1 MAGEIDN
8 LEIRISA
15 SADGAS
21 KNISKLADSLSELGQ
36 VLHGASISTQLS
48 GIFESLKGIKGFRS
62 QGIKKSLEEIKEIF
76 SSFNNIDT
84 SALEAGVSNIERTL
98 NIMNSIHTG
107 SGFTNFL
114 RMTGQLEDAA
124 IKLNNFYVS
133 NSFVDSIT
141 RIVNAA
147 NTLNGVDF
155 SGMRRMQDVLANM
168 PDNVQVYF
176 GAGTSVQ
183 DLAQAAQ
190 EISQIRETL
199 SNAFPSDTGTG
210 GTEIAEQLE
219 ETETDLYDTTDAV
232 NSARISFSLFRA
244 EIDPIAKGTLRAV
257 SSGLKILASP
267 LSILGKQ
274 LSKAAEKAKQ
284 FLSSIKRIAM
294 YRAVRAIIKGIT
306 EGFSE
311 GRKNLYYYS
320 KEVGNEFAPSMDR
333 AATAALYFKNSIG
346 AATAPLTNAF
356 IPVLERVVDHVVEL
370 LNRFNQLTAALTGA
384 STWTRAVRY
393 PTQWQDALD
402 DAEESARRLKSTMLG
417 FDELNVIEK
426 AIGQGGRGNTSNL
439 DYSRMFEEMPTEN
452 DFLNNIPE
460 YIAPIRFAW
469 DAEGDNTL
477 TAIRNAWRE
486 IADLVRSVGES
497 FRTVWQNGTGQRTL
511 ETILQIVQNIVGTFG
526 ALAAGIRRAWDE
538 GERGTRIVQGIW
550 DVANNLLTIFRNI
563 WGSIREWAENLNWSP
578 LLSAIETVTDAFRR
592 FTDPDGSPAQLLQ
605 YFFEHVLEPL
615 ATWTIEEA
623 APAALDLFSG
633 AIDGLRV
640 AIEFLQPG
648 LEWCMDALSAI
659 AGFTFSNISGLA
671 EGFGAMMT
679 IGSGGEVSDE
689 AVQRLENSNDRL
701 RSFFDW
707 DDDGTSWYDG
717 LNDSLQDIGSGA
729 MWDIFNPDGGEL
741 SRVGE
746 AWYDWFHDEGQRI
759 GYDFYDS
766 INAGM
771 EEGSQTMAAASLG
784 DVGGGGFFSDFFD
797 NWNEGMDSIVA
808 SWQSGWQSISDFFT
822 GIWYDINDAIDGFE
836 DAWDEGWNTITTGAQ
851 NAWQGLQDALANG
864 WNRITG
870 FVTGYTDAWTD
881 GWRTI
886 RTTVSNTWSNIKT
899 SLSNGWNNL
908 KNFVTDFKSHWTV
921 GFNDI
926 KNTVDDKWEQ
936 IKSSLSNGWE
946 AVKGKVSEYAM
957 KWSSTLES
965 IKRTVTVK
973 FLEIK
978 DAITNSAIWQG
989 IERTVDRIRTAFSNA
1004 FQAVINSAGGFIS
1017 SIQSAFSTVREV
1029 IRNPINRALESMEGL
1044 VNGAVDMIA
1053 GVLQR
1058 LVDLAG
1064 PARDAFER
1072 VTGISLDLSWNIP
1085 YFSLPR
1091 FGSGG
1096 FPDSGQ
1102 LFLARESGAEMVGS
1116 IGGHTAVANNDQIV
1130 QAVSAGVYN
1139 AVMSAMSNQS
1149 GSNNEFHVYLS
1160 GREISAEVNQVSR
1173 DNGASILGGVVYGT

>member
-15 SADGAS
+15 SAADAS
-21 KNISKLADSLSELGQ
+21 RNINKLADALEKLGGSNLLQLSSRFETMAQSFAGLSDACKNISNA
-36 VLHGASISTQLS
+36 
-48 GIFESLKGIKGFRS
+48 
-62 QGIKKSLEEIKEIF
+62 
-76 SSFNNIDT
+76 
-84 SALEAGVSNIERTL
+84 VSNISVL
-98 NIMNSIHTG
+98 NQSLQSLSRFDGRNIDQITG
-107 SGFTNFL
+107 FL
-114 RMTGQLEDAA
+114 RQLQSVEISSEFASSIKSVGQA
-124 IKLNNFYVS
+124 
-133 NSFVDSIT
+133 
-141 RIVNAA
+141 VNAISKA
-147 NTLNGVDF
+147 KINEKAADNLRYFIDTLRVLTDE
-155 SGMRRMQDVLANM
+155 DVARLNA
-168 PDNVQVYF
+168 V
-176 GAGTSVQ
+176 
-183 DLAQAAQ
+183 AQAA
-190 EISQIRETL
+190 SAL
-199 SNAFPSDTGTG
+199 NNA
-210 GTEIAEQLE
+210 
-219 ETETDLYDTTDAV
+219 
-232 NSARISFSLFRA
+232 NFRA
-244 EIDPIAKGTLRAV
+244 VRDMQQLTQPANQVGASASQAVKPIRDFSNVADDFPRIDKVITAP
-257 SSGLKILASP
+257 LKLILSP
-267 LSILGKQ
+267 LKMVASGFA
-274 LSKAAEKAKQ
+274 KAATKAKQ
-284 FLSSIKRIAM
+284 FLLSIKRIAM

-320 KEVGNEFAPSMDR
+320 KEVGTEFAPSMDR
-333 AATAALYFKNSIG
+333 AATTALYFKNSIG

-426 AIGQGGRGNTSNL
+426 AIGQGRRGNTSNL

-460 YIAPIRFAW
+460 YIAPIRLAW

-477 TAIRNAWRE
+477 TTIRNAWRE

-550 DVANNLLTIFRNI
+550 DVANNLLAIFRNI

-623 APAALDLFSG
+623 APAAIDLFSG

-648 LEWCMDALSAI
+648 LEWCMDALSSI

-689 AVQRLENSNDRL
+689 AVQRLERSNDRI
-701 RSFFDW
+701 RSFLDW
-707 DDDGTSWYDG
+707 DGDGTSWYDSV
-717 LNDSLQDIGSGA
+717 NDSLQNFGTGA

-746 AWYDWFHDEGQRI
+746 GWYDWFHDEGQRI

-797 NWNEGMDSIVA
+797 NWNEGMDSIVV

-822 GIWYDINDAIDGFE
+822 SIWYDINDAIDGFE
-836 DAWDEGWNTITTGAQ
+836 DAWDEGWNTITTGAL

-1004 FQAVINSAGGFIS
+1004 FQSVINSAGGFIS

-1130 QAVSAGVYN
+1130 QAVSTGVYN
-1139 AVMSAMSNQS
+1139 AIMSAMSNQN

>member
-15 SADGAS
+15 SAADAS
-21 KNISKLADSLSELGQ
+21 RNINKLADALEKLGGSNLLQLSSRFETMAQSFAGLSDACKNISNA
-36 VLHGASISTQLS
+36 
-48 GIFESLKGIKGFRS
+48 
-62 QGIKKSLEEIKEIF
+62 
-76 SSFNNIDT
+76 
-84 SALEAGVSNIERTL
+84 VSNISVL
-98 NIMNSIHTG
+98 NQSLQSLSRFDGRNIDQITG
-107 SGFTNFL
+107 FL
-114 RMTGQLEDAA
+114 RQLQSVEISSEFASSIKSVGQA
-124 IKLNNFYVS
+124 
-133 NSFVDSIT
+133 
-141 RIVNAA
+141 VNAISKA
-147 NTLNGVDF
+147 KINEKAADNLRYFIDTLRVLTDE
-155 SGMRRMQDVLANM
+155 DVARLNA
-168 PDNVQVYF
+168 V
-176 GAGTSVQ
+176 
-183 DLAQAAQ
+183 AQAA
-190 EISQIRETL
+190 SAL
-199 SNAFPSDTGTG
+199 NNA
-210 GTEIAEQLE
+210 
-219 ETETDLYDTTDAV
+219 
-232 NSARISFSLFRA
+232 NFRA
-244 EIDPIAKGTLRAV
+244 VRDMQQLTQPANQVGASASQAVKPIRDFSNVADDFPRIDKVITAP
-257 SSGLKILASP
+257 LKLILSP
-267 LSILGKQ
+267 LKMVTSGFA
-274 LSKAAEKAKQ
+274 KAATKAKQ
-284 FLSSIKRIAM
+284 FLLSIKRIAM

-306 EGFSE
+306 DGFSE

-320 KEVGNEFAPSMDR
+320 KEVGTEFAPSMDR

-426 AIGQGGRGNTSNL
+426 AIGQGRRGNTSNL

-460 YIAPIRFAW
+460 YIAPIRLAW

-477 TAIRNAWRE
+477 TTIRNAWRE

-550 DVANNLLTIFRNI
+550 DVANNLLAIFRNI

-623 APAALDLFSG
+623 APAAIDLFSG

-689 AVQRLENSNDRL
+689 AVQRLERSNDRI
-701 RSFFDW
+701 RSFLDW
-707 DDDGTSWYDG
+707 DGDGTSWYDSV
-717 LNDSLQDIGSGA
+717 NDSLQNFGTGA

-746 AWYDWFHDEGQRI
+746 GWYDWFHDEGQRI

-797 NWNEGMDSIVA
+797 NWNEGMDSIVV

-822 GIWYDINDAIDGFE
+822 SIWYDINDAIDGFE
-836 DAWDEGWNTITTGAQ
+836 DAWDEGWNTITTGAL

-1004 FQAVINSAGGFIS
+1004 FQSVINSAGGFIS

-1130 QAVSAGVYN
+1130 QAVSTGVYN
-1139 AVMSAMSNQS
+1139 AIMSAMSNQN